1 VILLPIAY
9 FAFFLMMNSD
19 DLMGEDRPE
28 GGSRFVWNIAMLL
41 SVLLAVAAA
50 FLAIKAKIASPQGG
64 LVVGGVATF
73 LLLMMVGFAAKFN
86 NRIEAD

>member
-1 VILLPIAY
+1 
-9 FAFFLMMNSD
+9 
-19 DLMGEDRPE
+19 MGEDRPE
-28 GGSRFVWNIAMLL
+28 GGKRLVWNILMLL

-50 FLAIKAKIASPQGG
+50 WLSLQKKIGSDEGG